1 MKLQQQTKAKD
12 VQRVDIMAKCRTLE
26 DEQKKLRLANQELRT
41 FQERYN
47 KIKEERNN
55 CNDELIKVKDENY
68 QLAMRY
74 AQLSEEK
81 NMAVMRSRDLQ
92 LEVREQGLSLS
103 PQCASLLN
111 QDKSG
116 SLFYVFFFF
125 FAAFQIDQLKHK
137 LNKVEEECKMERR
150 QSLKLKNDIENRPR
164 KEQIYELERENE
176 VLKIKLQELQSLI
189 QVTCHMSCIRR
200 DMKSAKKNQQ
210 GNRIGDE
217 LSVLLKISVT
227 ECFLWCFD
235 VCSLGR

>member
-1 MKLQQQTKAKD
+1 MSAHFFILVVHPCLVEHSKSVFLSFLFFLLIVEEGPEGLTQFLMNEVMKLQQQTKAKD

-92 LEVREQGLSLS
+92 LEV
-103 PQCASLLN
+103 
-111 QDKSG
+111 
-116 SLFYVFFFF
+116 
-125 FAAFQIDQLKHK
+125 
-137 LNKVEEECKMERR
+137 
-150 QSLKLKNDIENRPR
+150 
-164 KEQIYELERENE
+164 
-176 VLKIKLQELQSLI
+176 
-189 QVTCHMSCIRR
+189 
-200 DMKSAKKNQQ
+200 
-210 GNRIGDE
+210 
-217 LSVLLKISVT
+217 
-227 ECFLWCFD
+227 
-235 VCSLGR
+235 